1 MKKKNIRD
9 TPIELFVPYGYEFD
23 DLYDTETPEELGE
36 PIMEEEVKVRFGKE
50 DKESR
55 L

>member
-9 TPIELFVPYGYEFD
+9 TPIELLVPYGYGFD
-23 DLYDTETPEELGE
+23 DLYDTETPVELGE
-36 PIMEEEVKVRFGKE
+36 PIRQEEVKVRFGKE
-50 DKESR
+50 DKKSC

>member
-9 TPIELFVPYGYEFD
+9 TPIELFVPYGYGFD
-23 DLYDTETPEELGE
+23 ELYDTQTPEELGE
-36 PIMEEEVKVRFGKE
+36 PIKEEEVKVRFGKE
-50 DKESR
+50 DKKSR